1 MTLRPRQRAAAHEAL
16 GSELHL
22 TSFKIA
28 GWGSQSCSSKKLK
41 RKSPAS
47 LPELKHLFLLLW
59 LISDIFTI
67 STFLLFIYRINS
79 KGETLMVLVL
89 YLFAFFVVKILS
101 THLNGLYRTKI
112 RTKQTILLLWDKSI
126 FIYLFIWCL
135 ENRLIKTYQ
144 HDFFWTTPFLFWG
157 AENKQK
163 IWNTNESL
171 FFLPKWPFFFLFLL
185 FLNIQH
191 TTKIKWAREKWR
203 VKKTENEKKTWLM
216 ELTLICKCWLKT
228 KCSASFP
235 YRLTGW

>member
-89 YLFAFFVVKILS
+89 YLFAFFVVKCLS

-112 RTKQTILLLWDKSI
+112 WTKQTILLLWDKWT
-126 FIYLFIWCL
+126 FIYLSIWCL
-135 ENRLIKTYQ
+135 ENRLIKTVTNTI
-144 HDFFWTTPFLFWG
+144 FSELPLFCFGG

-171 FFLPKWPFFFLFLL
+171 FFC
-185 FLNIQH
+185 LNDHFSSYSSYSLTSNKQ
-191 TTKIKWAREKWR
+191 RR
-203 VKKTENEKKTWLM
+203 SNERGR
-216 ELTLICKCWLKT
+216 
-228 KCSASFP
+228 SDA
-235 YRLTGW
+235 